1 MAKKRVKVNKKQKKT
16 RVDFLREKYV
26 DMEIKYINRRE
37 ENEEELISK
46 DSFDQILDAD
56 PSKNKQY
63 VSWLLDIYSKG
74 RLKLE
79 DLYKAKE
86 YIEYLHKY
94 KHKLSKEPVEIEYDT
109 KDEFGKDVKE
119 KKMIDPRNIS
129 DYWDLNQ
136 LYIQIEF
143 LTEMDEEELMSDSM
157 MMKYQKEKDVIV
169 IYDDEDWK
177 VVVPLS
183 QEMANL
189 YGKGTKWCTT
199 SNNSRGGM
207 FSYYTQSQHPGS
219 KLYILI
225 NKKAPPGDRVTN
237 KYQFHYESNQFM
249 DARDGGVN
257 LDKFFQKHPKVLN
270 ILSRVKFNFGLYIRL
285 RYGIEWGDN
294 VIEGDIDFSRFDFG
308 SKSVPKNIK
317 VTGNAI
323 FTNSSVTA
331 IENLVVGEDLILLNS
346 EVREIR
352 GKLKVGKSV
361 FAQDSSL
368 TKIPNDTEIGGVA
381 DFRKTP
387 MEELPL
393 GIKTG
398 SHLMLTDTKIQEI
411 KSKHKVDCGKYLY
424 IHSLGIPQNEVEVIR
439 AERILNCNLIKPKK

>member
-1 MAKKRVKVNKKQKKT
+1 MAKKKVRPKKKKKT

-26 DMEIKYINRRE
+26 DMPIKYINRRE
-37 ENEEELISK
+37 DNEETLISL
-46 DSFDQILDAD
+46 DSFDKIIDAD
-56 PSKNKQY
+56 PSGNKQY

-86 YIEYLHKY
+86 YLEYLYKY
-94 KHKLSKEPVEIEYDT
+94 KHKLSESVEIEYDS
-109 KDEFGKDVKE
+109 KDEFGQDSKE
-119 KKMIDPRNIS
+119 KKTINPRNIS

-143 LTEMDEEELMSDSM
+143 LTEMDEEDLISESLMV
-157 MMKYQKEKDVIV
+157 KQQKEKDVIV
-169 IYDDEDWK
+169 IYDDNDWK

-199 SNNSRGGM
+199 STNSNGGM
-207 FSYYTQSQHPGS
+207 FSYYTQGQYPGS
-219 KLYILI
+219 KLYIII
-225 NKKAPPGDRVTN
+225 NKNAKEGDRVTN
-237 KYQFHYESNQFM
+237 KFQFHYESKQFM
-249 DARDGGVN
+249 DARDGSVN
-257 LDKFFQKHPKVLN
+257 LDSFFKEHPKLLN
-270 ILSRVKFNFGLYIRL
+270 ILSRIKFNFGLYLRL
-285 RYGIEWGDN
+285 RYGIDWGDN
-294 VIEGDIDFSRFDFG
+294 IIEGDIDFSRFDFG
-308 SKSVPKNIK
+308 SKSVPRNIT

-323 FTNSSVTA
+323 FTDSSISVV
-331 IENLVVGEDLILLNS
+331 ENLKVGEDLILVGS
-346 EVREIR
+346 SIKEIKGR
-352 GKLKVGKSV
+352 LKVGKSI

-368 TKIPNDTEIGGVA
+368 SKIPNDTEIGRVG
-381 DFRKTP
+381 DFRGTQ

-398 SHLMLTDTKIQEI
+398 SHLMLTDTKIQEV
-411 KSKHKVDCGKYLY
+411 KKRHKVDCGKYLF
-424 IHSLGIPQNEVEVIR
+424 IHSLGIPDDEVEVVN